1 MERVDAKKDCYR
13 QIIKAVL
20 MELADGPNLQRQ
32 VEDHTIFDTEQDRY
46 VLIANGWNRDER
58 VNFIVAHIE
67 IIDGKVWVQ
76 ADNTDVAVARELEHA
91 GVAPDDIVL
100 GFRLPE
106 ADEVW
111 EIAVAPLDKRPLRFV
126 SPHLVRPEQAIELVK
141 QVSVE

>member
-1 MERVDAKKDCYR
+1 MERIDAKKDRYR

-20 MELADGPNLQRQ
+20 TELADGPNLQRQ
-32 VEDHTIFDTEQDRY
+32 VEDHTIFDTQQDRY

-67 IIDGKVWVQ
+67 IIGGKVWVQ

-100 GFRLPE
+100 GFRQPE
-106 ADEVW
+106 VDEVW
-111 EIAVAPLDKRPLRFV
+111 EIALDKSPLRFV
-126 SPHLVRPEQAIELVK
+126 SPRLAHPEQAAELVK